1 MRARIII
8 TFTLLIALFSASHA
22 EVMECYSFNPVAGK
36 QTVMIERMSEV
47 AKIQERFGAH
57 VDIYAIEIGGS
68 GTQFD
73 YCMRWDTPQDW
84 GTSKDAM
91 AASSDLQAWFSEE
104 QKTPSARLLSSVEAF
119 NLDGEV
125 KASSFSAPAYFRA
138 WTGMEAEYGKEM
150 EVQARLK
157 RMEELFEK
165 SGIRVE
171 VYTSDFGSPQGFH
184 FIMFAESR
192 LDFVT
197 KMEATTQS
205 VELAKEV
212 AEFQASGNPWIYA
225 ENTSDAGITG
235 YAIR

>member
-8 TFTLLIALFSASHA
+8 TFTLLTALFSASHA

-36 QTVMIERMSEV
+36 QAVMIERMSEV

>member
-1 MRARIII
+1 
-8 TFTLLIALFSASHA
+8 
-22 EVMECYSFNPVAGK
+22 
-36 QTVMIERMSEV
+36 
-47 AKIQERFGAH
+47 
-57 VDIYAIEIGGS
+57 
-68 GTQFD
+68 
-73 YCMRWDTPQDW
+73 
-84 GTSKDAM
+84 
-91 AASSDLQAWFSEE
+91 
-104 QKTPSARLLSSVEAF
+104 
-119 NLDGEV
+119 
-125 KASSFSAPAYFRA
+125 
-138 WTGMEAEYGKEM
+138 MEAEYGKEM

-171 VYTSDFGSPQGFH
+171 VYTSDFGSPRGFH